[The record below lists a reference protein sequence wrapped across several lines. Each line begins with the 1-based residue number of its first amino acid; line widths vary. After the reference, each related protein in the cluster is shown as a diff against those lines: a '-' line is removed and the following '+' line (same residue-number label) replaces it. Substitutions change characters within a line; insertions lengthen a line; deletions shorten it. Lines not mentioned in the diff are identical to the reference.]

1 MSYLQNFNFAWGV
14 GIFRCEE
21 RSEIWQFLGRF
32 RNSLEWA
39 ERKIESC
46 AYSGEDERLPTA
58 ELRNCVHIGTEYA
71 PAIRSELNHIFPVF
85 PLLHSFTHTHKHR
98 EASP

>member
-1 MSYLQNFNFAWGV
+1 VWVFLVVRSVRDLA
-14 GIFRCEE
+14 IFGKVQELPGMGGE
-21 RSEIWQFLGRF
+21 
-32 RNSLEWA
+32 
-39 ERKIESC
+39 KIESC

-85 PLLHSFTHTHKHR
+85 LHSFTHTHKHR
-98 EASP
+98 EASHE